1 MYYNHSKTHLTSFL
15 SCSILSY
22 HFWQGTGI
30 QGLVCIFTS
39 LGDSLDSVVPL
50 ECPLVRTLL
59 LMLML
64 TTILLL
70 LSPLCT
76 SPSFKVSRPLA
87 DDEVKLEMAWGGV
100 VDVIDV
106 VDV

>member
-1 MYYNHSKTHLTSFL
+1 M
-15 SCSILSY
+15 
-22 HFWQGTGI
+22 
-30 QGLVCIFTS
+30 
-39 LGDSLDSVVPL
+39 GDSLDSVVPL

-59 LMLML
+59 LMLMLLL